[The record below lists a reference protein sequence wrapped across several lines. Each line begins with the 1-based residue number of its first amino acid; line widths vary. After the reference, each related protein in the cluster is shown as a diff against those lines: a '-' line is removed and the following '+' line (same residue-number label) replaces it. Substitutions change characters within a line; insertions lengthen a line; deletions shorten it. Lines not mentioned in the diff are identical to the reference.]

1 MVIRLP
7 FELPAKQCQP
17 ICPPGP
23 LGWHFL
29 AGISEGSLVIDVF
42 LDFCFISLLFGNL
55 RRLACVQVLLIH
67 FIYDLIYLIDLLF
80 IKPLLNFKWLNALLV
95 VRQVHAE
102 LAALEVTHCTS
113 VVTRVVREEDSLI
126 VT

>member
-1 MVIRLP
+1 M
-7 FELPAKQCQP
+7 F
-17 ICPPGP
+17 
-23 LGWHFL
+23 
-29 AGISEGSLVIDVF
+29 
-42 LDFCFISLLFGNL
+42 FGNL
-55 RRLACVQVLLIH
+55 RRLARVQVLLIH

-80 IKPLLNFKWLNALLV
+80 IKPLLNFKWFNALLI

-102 LAALEVTHCTS
+102 LASLEVTHCTS